1 MKKMLSIVAIACVFT
16 SCGNGSESSMSSD
29 SATSSDTT
37 KSISPPPT
45 ADTTSAVA
53 PMMGDTSKTDADSL
67 KK

>member
-1 MKKMLSIVAIACVFT
+1 MKKMLLIIAIAGVFT

-29 SATSSDTT
+29 STTNSDTT
-37 KSISPPPT
+37 KSTSPPPT
-45 ADTTSAVA
+45 PDTTSTVA